1 MRTRIETT
9 LLPPTPTSYRS
20 WSVTGPADPAAC
32 ATGLAAARLFDQC
45 VLYERDGA
53 WWYAGGALCGVTLH
67 RDRMVLHYGDRQ
79 TNRPV
84 THSPV
89 VELSQLAATFP
100 VDDWRAYGW
109 VAFEFATDVGPGG
122 LSTGWHPG
130 QGVGEGGDAAGRAVR
145 HRTAAP
151 LAQLIV
157 PEVEI
162 RITPRRLDV
171 RGTDEATVARVLA
184 AVERL
189 PADGPGGG
197 ERHQPGPLDVVTP
210 GADAYQQAVATAVER
225 IQAGRLAK
233 VVLSRRVPVP
243 FEVDLAAT
251 CLRGRRA
258 NSPART
264 FLVDLPGM
272 RAVGFSPETVAEI
285 GADGEVSSQPLAG
298 TRPLGRGVEQDAL
311 ARAEL
316 WSDAKEVF
324 EHAVSVR
331 AVTDDLAGICAPD
344 SVVVRRFM
352 DVEARGSVQHLAS
365 RVAGRLRP
373 DVTNWEALAALSP
386 AITASGIPRRVA
398 YQTVAELEPTGR
410 GLYAGAVVQVGQ
422 DGFLDAALALR
433 CLHTHGGRT
442 WLQAGAGV
450 VADSRPLREYAETCE
465 KFASIAPHLVP
476 AHRRQ

>member
-1 MRTRIETT
+1 M
-9 LLPPTPTSYRS
+9 
-20 WSVTGPADPAAC
+20 
-32 ATGLAAARLFDQC
+32 
-45 VLYERDGA
+45 
-53 WWYAGGALCGVTLH
+53 
-67 RDRMVLHYGDRQ
+67 
-79 TNRPV
+79 
-84 THSPV
+84 
-89 VELSQLAATFP
+89 
-100 VDDWRAYGW
+100 
-109 VAFEFATDVGPGG
+109 
-122 LSTGWHPG
+122 
-130 QGVGEGGDAAGRAVR
+130 
-145 HRTAAP
+145 
-151 LAQLIV
+151 AQLIV

-162 RITPRRLDV
+162 RIAPGRLDV

-184 AVERL
+184 VVDRL
-189 PADGPGGG
+189 PADGPEGVGVGGVG
-197 ERHQPGPLDVVTP
+197 GAADVERHQTGPLDVVTP
-210 GADAYQQAVATAVER
+210 GAEAYQQAVAAAVER

-272 RAVGFSPETVAEI
+272 RSVGFSPETVAEV

-298 TRPLGRGVEQDAL
+298 TRPLGRGAEQDAA

-316 WSDAKEVF
+316 WCDAKEVF

-331 AVTDDLAGICAPD
+331 AVADDLAGICVPD
-344 SVVVRRFM
+344 SVTVRRFM

-373 DVTNWEALAALSP
+373 GVTNWEALAVLSP
-386 AITASGIPRRVA
+386 AITASGIPRGVA
-398 YQTVAELEPTGR
+398 CQTVAELEPTER
-410 GLYAGAVVQVGQ
+410 GLYAGAALQVGH

-433 CLHTHGGRT
+433 CLHTHGGQT

-450 VADSRPLREYAETCE
+450 VADSRPSREYAETCE

-476 AHRRQ
+476 APAPTHRRK